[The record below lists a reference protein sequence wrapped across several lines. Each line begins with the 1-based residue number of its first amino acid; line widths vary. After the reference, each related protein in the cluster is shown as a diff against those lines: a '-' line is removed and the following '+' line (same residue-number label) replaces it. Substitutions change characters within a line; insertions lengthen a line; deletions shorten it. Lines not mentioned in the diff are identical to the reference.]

1 MHANSL
7 TAYDS
12 TATERASLEQRIMGL
27 MADGKARTDRE
38 IAYELGHPEPL
49 RPRVTGLIDDGIL
62 HEVGSKECAV
72 THKTVRLSKR
82 FLSFIG
88 ALLLALNASASS
100 GAVISD
106 AQAIRALYGESCG
119 EPYAA
124 KLLVAATIR
133 ARGSLKGIYGGT
145 NRQLS
150 HINARA
156 WADCVRAW
164 NESASVKSP
173 YRYFGGMID
182 DHYFQSH
189 GMTPALTVGRTR
201 FYE

>member
-1 MHANSL
+1 MTCPQTTHAPFTQPAGLRNIE
-7 TAYDS
+7 A
-12 TATERASLEQRIMGL
+12 ASNGQ
-27 MADGKARTDRE
+27 
-38 IAYELGHPEPL
+38 
-49 RPRVTGLIDDGIL
+49 
-62 HEVGSKECAV
+62 
-72 THKTVRLSKR
+72 TVRVRARVHCTESANPATISRRKLW
-82 FLSFIG
+82 LPCLA
-88 ALLLALNASASS
+88 ALLLCFAASKCQAELNET
-100 GAVISD
+100 
-106 AQAIRALYGESCG
+106 QAIRALYGESCG

-156 WADCVRAW
+156 WNECVNAW

-182 DHYFQSH
+182 DHYFQSR